1 MLLGSD
7 FFHLLLVISNA
18 CQPEIQYVYEYVG
31 FFLRNT
37 VVAKIGLSML
47 QNGRQI

>member
-31 FFLRNT
+31 LFFT
-37 VVAKIGLSML
+37 EYSSCKDWAVDAAEW
-47 QNGRQI
+47 